1 VTAGWENRAESWI
14 EWTRRPNFDAYW
26 AYRQTFLED
35 VLPAPGHATLEIGC
49 GEGRVAR
56 DMARRG
62 HSVTAIDASPTLIEA
77 AAASDPESIYQ
88 LANAERLPFAGSSFD
103 VVVAYNSLMDVENMP
118 SVVLEACRVLSAEG
132 TFAVCVTHPL
142 CDAGTFT
149 GHASDSPFVIED
161 SYRGERTFE
170 AVVERD
176 GVTMDFGGYKYDLE
190 SYARAFEDAG
200 LAITRVREPGPNLQ
214 SGVVQPGL
222 ERGIRIPYFLMLR
235 LSKVEVNRVHR
246 GAVPAATNELAA
258 E

>member
-1 VTAGWENRAESWI
+1 MTAGWEDRAESWI

-77 AAASDPESIYQ
+77 AVASGGDSESVYR
-88 LANAERLPFAGSSFD
+88 LANAAQLPFADSSFD
-103 VVVAYNSLMDVENMP
+103 VVVAYNSLMDVEDMP
-118 SVVLEACRVLSAEG
+118 AVVLEACRVLTREG
-132 TFAVCVTHPL
+132 TLAVCVTHPL

-149 GHASDSPFVIED
+149 GHSPDSPFVIEH

-176 GVTMDFGGYKYDLE
+176 GMTMDFGGYKYDLE

-235 LSKVEVNRVHR
+235 LSKHGR
-246 GAVPAATNELAA
+246 NE
-258 E
+258 